1 MTEKYKA
8 LVNLPHKEPQN
19 RIRMPVGNRAAQFA
33 PFAALTGLDGEMWE
47 RARLTD
53 EKKELCEFEQNE
65 LNGKINELI
74 GIIAAGDIP
83 RVRVTY
89 FMPDRKKSGGAYIN
103 AVGTLRR
110 IDEVYRIMIF
120 NDAEPIK
127 TDDIIALEIIGYDK
141 K

>member
-1 MTEKYKA
+1 M
-8 LVNLPHKEPQN
+8 NLPHKEPQN

-47 RARLTD
+47 LARLTD

-74 GIIAAGDIP
+74 GIIATGDIP

>member
-19 RIRMPVGNRAAQFA
+19 RIRMPVGNQFA